1 MTNYLSGY
9 MKKQSSKIFVT
20 SDTFF
25 GRKKSATDR
34 GFNSVEEM
42 NEAMIEKWNAKVGED
57 DVVIHLGN
65 FAWSVNDADDVI
77 DKLNGVI
84 LFMLGEKDQAIIQ
97 LANDDESI
105 QIVKEHIIMQDDA
118 VFCHYPME
126 IWPGKSLGKYH
137 FHGHLKSNLKTDIKK
152 MLRVNVCCDNWSLA
166 PIGVQDTLDLLKD
179 FQ

>member
-1 MTNYLSGY
+1 
-9 MKKQSSKIFVT
+9 MKKPSNKLFVT

-25 GRKKSATDR
+25 GRKKAASDR
-34 GFNSVEEM
+34 GFNSIEEM
-42 NEAMIEKWNAKVGED
+42 NETMIEKWNDKVGEND
-57 DVVIHLGN
+57 IVIHLGN

-77 DKLNGVI
+77 DKLNGTI
-84 LFMLGEKDQAIIQ
+84 LFALGEKDQAILQ
-97 LANDDESI
+97 LAEEDESI
-105 QIVKEHIIMQDDA
+105 NIIKEHIVLQDDV

-126 IWPGKSLGKYH
+126 VWPGKSSGKYH
-137 FHGHLKSNLKTDIKK
+137 FHGHHKSNIKTDLKK